1 VLDSLYI
8 DDGRLYIITHPMKQK
23 VIFNFGFS
31 LSLSLQNI
39 LLLFRHV
46 AFKLAVMFSHLKKSD
61 YT

>member
-1 VLDSLYI
+1 
-8 DDGRLYIITHPMKQK
+8 MKQK